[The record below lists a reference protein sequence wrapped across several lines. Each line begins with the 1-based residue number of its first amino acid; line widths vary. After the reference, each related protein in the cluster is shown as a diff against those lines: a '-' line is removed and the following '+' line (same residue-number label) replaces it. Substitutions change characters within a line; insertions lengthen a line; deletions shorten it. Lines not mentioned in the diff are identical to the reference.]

1 MKETVILHQNVLS
14 TIPQLK
20 GIVPTSNSFQ
30 YNKMTLSAKKSLQ
43 ITFSPCILTYQLNED
58 HQDSAPLLDLE
69 YGCANSLS
77 G

>member
-1 MKETVILHQNVLS
+1 MPI
-14 TIPQLK
+14 
-20 GIVPTSNSFQ
+20 SNSFQ
-30 YNKMTLSAKKSLQ
+30 YNKMTLSAQKSLQ